1 VNKAGDCPRQVTGNP
16 YAELRGGKKSI
27 FSFFVSNSQQPAGV
41 SAIKR
46 SADGTAEKSEE
57 VEKFCR
63 NHFTSCNSSV
73 AWHTALRSP
82 ALTVFVKKKFNYIK
96 VIEKLP
102 VTNAKT
108 KFLFL
113 FKSSLCRA
121 GKPSTEQQSKGA
133 TKSLST
139 ALPSPQVPGADPNP
153 QG

>member
-1 VNKAGDCPRQVTGNP
+1 MQSSGV
-16 YAELRGGKKSI
+16 EKSPFFH
-27 FSFFVSNSQQPAGV
+27 FSSPTPSSQQV
-41 SAIKR
+41 SAR
-46 SADGTAEKSEE
+46 SNVRQMGPQRSPRRWKS
-57 VEKFCR
+57 FAGI
-63 NHFTSCNSSV
+63 TLPSCNSSV